1 MEGLSFLYNTIG
13 IIGLG
18 LIGGSLAKAFR
29 NRVGVKKIIAYN
41 HNEDVLISA
50 FNEGVIDEYTLS
62 IDSAFSQCD
71 IIFICTP
78 VSLICTYAE
87 KLIPFIKK
95 DCIITDV
102 GSTKGK
108 IYERIKALPQK
119 MCYIGGHPM
128 TGSEKF
134 RYSASKE
141 HLFENAYYII
151 TPDEDVPEN
160 KITEFYEAVKKI
172 GAIPVILSPS
182 QHDYVA
188 ASISHVPQI
197 IASSLC
203 NNVKLLDTPQGHM
216 HKIAAGG
223 FKDITR
229 IASSNP
235 DMWESICFENK
246 EQIFK
251 VLSSLENVIKRLKD
265 SLIQNEHSSV
275 HDFFDEARLYRDS
288 FSNITPG
295 SFIKRYEIVIDV
307 LDKPGSIAIISVL
320 LSSNN
325 INIKNMSIVNN
336 REREN
341 GVLYVSFDSEEQR
354 QKSIALLREMN
365 YEVQIK
371 D

>member
-1 MEGLSFLYNTIG
+1 MFDKIG
-13 IIGLG
+13 IVGLG
-18 LIGGSLAKAFR
+18 LIGGSIAKAFK
-29 NRVGVKKIIAYN
+29 NRVGTKTVVAFN
-41 HNEDVLISA
+41 RNEDVLKQA
-50 FNEGVIDEYTLS
+50 YDDGVIDKYTAK
-62 IDSAFSQCD
+62 IDSTFSGCD
-71 IIFICTP
+71 AVFICTP
-78 VSLICTYAE
+78 VDKIYEYAE
-87 KLIPFIKK
+87 MLVPFVKST
-95 DCIITDV
+95 CIISDV
-102 GSTKGK
+102 GSTKGRV
-108 IYERIKALPQK
+108 YDRIKLISDK
-119 MCYIGGHPM
+119 FYNIGGHPM
-128 TGSEKF
+128 TGSEKY

-141 HLFENAYYII
+141 HLFENAYYILA
-151 TPDEDVPEN
+151 PDERVPQSVCAML
-160 KITEFYEAVKKI
+160 YDAVIKI
-172 GAIPVILSPS
+172 GAIPVMVSPYL
-182 QHDYVA
+182 HDYIV

-235 DMWESICFENK
+235 DMWESICFENR
-246 EQIFK
+246 EQIFN
-251 VLSSLENVIKRLKD
+251 VLSSLEDVVKRLKD
-265 SLIQNEHSSV
+265 SLSKGDHSGV
-275 HDFFDEARLYRDS
+275 HEFFDEARLYRDS

-295 SFIKRYEIVIDV
+295 SFVKRYEIVIDV

-341 GVLYVSFDSEEQR
+341 GVLYVSFDSEQQR
-354 QKSIALLREMN
+354 QKSISLLREMN

>member
-1 MEGLSFLYNTIG
+1 MFEKIG

-18 LIGGSLAKAFR
+18 LIGGSLAKAFK
-29 NRVGVKKIIAYN
+29 NRVGTKTVAAMN
-41 HNEDVLISA
+41 RNEDVLKIA
-50 FNEGVIDEYTLS
+50 YDEGVIDMYSTEVNE
-62 IDSAFSQCD
+62 IFNDCD
-71 IIFICTP
+71 VVFICTP
-78 VSLICTYAE
+78 VNHICHYAE
-87 KLIPFIKK
+87 ELLPYIRK
-95 DCIITDV
+95 DCIISDV
-102 GSTKGK
+102 GSTKGN
-108 IYERIKALPQK
+108 IYDRMKAVK
-119 MCYIGGHPM
+119 GDFFYIGGHPM

-134 RYSASKE
+134 RYTASKE
-141 HLFENAYYII
+141 HLFENAYYIVA
-151 TPDEDVPEN
+151 PDERVPQHMVEN
-160 KITEFYEAVKKI
+160 FTRVIKQI
-172 GAIPVILSPS
+172 GAIPVEVSPYL
-182 QHDYVA
+182 HDYIV
-188 ASISHVPQI
+188 ASISHVPHI

-203 NNVKLLDTPQGHM
+203 NNVRILDTPQGHM

-246 EQIFK
+246 DQILK
-251 VLSSLENVIKRLKD
+251 VLTSLEEVIGEVKKELTAD
-265 SLIQNEHSSV
+265 DHSKV
-275 HDFFDEARLYRDS
+275 HNFFNEARMYRDS

-295 SFIKRYEIVIDV
+295 SFVKRYEIMIDV
-307 LDKPGSIAIISVL
+307 VDKPGSIAIIAVL
-320 LSSNN
+320 LSSHN

-354 QKSIALLREMN
+354 IKSINLLKELN